1 MEAPYHDTKHDVA
14 EMKRCPSQ
22 ELRLAAAAIRFDVRL
37 RSSDMPVHMQE
48 HALRCTRSFVNSS
61 PERRPNNTLLARS
74 LKKEFDSLYGP
85 AWHCVVGTSFGSF
98 ITHSLGGFVYFSADS
113 LSVLLFKTEVRLVIE
128 PDSLK

>member
-74 LKKEFDSLYGP
+74 LKKVKPDPPPIVTVSLPYP
-85 AWHCVVGTSFGSF
+85 
-98 ITHSLGGFVYFSADS
+98 
-113 LSVLLFKTEVRLVIE
+113 VII
-128 PDSLK
+128 P